1 MSKRQTRRSISVKA
15 ETYASLGE
23 HCRKHGLSVSGF
35 VETLCTIGLREA
47 GARQV
52 PREEA
57 LKLPRRKRGESV
69 ENLDAIPGR
78 EEERAGSVF
87 SW

>member
-1 MSKRQTRRSISVKA
+1 MSKKQTRRSISVKA
-15 ETYASLGE
+15 EVYASLDE
-23 HCRKHGLSVSGF
+23 HCRKHGLSVSGY
-35 VETLCTIGLREA
+35 VETICTIALREA

-78 EEERAGSVF
+78 EEERASSIF
-87 SW
+87 TF